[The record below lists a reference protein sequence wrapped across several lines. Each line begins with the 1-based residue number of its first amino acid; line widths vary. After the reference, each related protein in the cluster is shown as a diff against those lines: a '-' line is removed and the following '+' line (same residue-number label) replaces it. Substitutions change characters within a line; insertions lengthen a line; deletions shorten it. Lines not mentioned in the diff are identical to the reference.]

1 MFKGESIDDIPE
13 AVIQDCAQ
21 LVKANSIQGNTFKLL
36 MWSGAHCI
44 LFKMLLILLSHYVS
58 FDAN

>member
-21 LVKANSIQGNTFKLL
+21 LVKANSIQGNYCKLL
-36 MWSGAHCI
+36 IYSAWYCI
-44 LFKMLLILLSHYVS
+44 LQYP
-58 FDAN
+58 